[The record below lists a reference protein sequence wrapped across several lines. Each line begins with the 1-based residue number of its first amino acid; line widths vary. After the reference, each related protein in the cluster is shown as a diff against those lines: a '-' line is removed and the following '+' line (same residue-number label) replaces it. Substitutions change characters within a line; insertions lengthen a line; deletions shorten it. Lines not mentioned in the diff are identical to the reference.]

1 MTIASTTSK
10 LLYNGDG
17 STTVFAISFIFW
29 QSADLKVVHRD
40 ANGAETTWVEGTQYT
55 VLAHIFVHG
64 PISLSKVA
72 EIMHVDRTTLA
83 RNLAPLERKG
93 LVEIN
98 AGSDKRAKIINIS
111 ENGKEILIKALP
123 LWKKTQ
129 EKIKKTLGIDNWE
142 SMITNLSGLVSE
154 IE

>member
-1 MTIASTTSK
+1 MK
-10 LLYNGDG
+10 
-17 STTVFAISFIFW
+17 
-29 QSADLKVVHRD
+29 QSAYTNELSRYEIAKCNECTGFNLKKATRVIQNLFDEAFKPIGLV
-40 ANGAETTWVEGTQYT
+40 GTQYT

-72 EIMHVDRTTLA
+72 ELMHVDRTTLA

-111 ENGKEILIKALP
+111 EKGKDVLVKALP

-129 EKIKKTLGIDNWE
+129 EKIKSTLGIDNWE
-142 SMITNLSGLVSE
+142 SMISNLSGLVSE